1 MKVIEQ
7 VNEEPTRTTYKRP
20 ERRAI
25 DENAFFK
32 LYSTR
37 MSETQRRSY
46 EDAIE
51 KETGG
56 DMEEDEL
63 TGIPAFRGHSRAAFL
78 FGWKDHN
85 KYYYGSLFFKK
96 YISHSSSQ
104 LAFVS
109 GFDKSKINSIEK
121 FGRIFLQICF
131 YFETYRRW
139 TITCFCFY

>member
-32 LYSTR
+32 LDSTR

-56 DMEEDEL
+56 DMEEDE
-63 TGIPAFRGHSRAAFL
+63 FN
-78 FGWKDHN
+78 WN
-85 KYYYGSLFFKK
+85 
-96 YISHSSSQ
+96 SS
-104 LAFVS
+104 V
-109 GFDKSKINSIEK
+109 
-121 FGRIFLQICF
+121 
-131 YFETYRRW
+131 
-139 TITCFCFY
+139 